1 MFIPNGRLSAV
12 SHEGDK
18 IQIQT
23 EFALHPRPRVTT
35 TVVLGGRVLH
45 KEEKSWEAATDT
57 LESQQELESF
67 LQKQHL
73 AVHAK
78 VEERLLVLEPPRPPE
93 AARSA
98 VRMPSTPRGR
108 HPAARTPGV
117 MRLFIVSRSG
127 DLLAADD
134 TGIPSP
140 HNAEFF
146 KAASEFIE
154 FYEASESQRF
164 GQMLTRDRE
173 PNFLMVRHFGKYWG
187 AELAPGVDTS
197 ETLKLFLKALEQ

>member
-45 KEEKSWEAATDT
+45 KEEKVWEAETET
-57 LESQQELESF
+57 PESQQELESF

-73 AVHAK
+73 AVHNK
-78 VEERLLVLEPPRPPE
+78 VEERLLELETPKPPE
-93 AARSA
+93 AARSD
-98 VRMPSTPRGR
+98 VRMPGSPRGR

-134 TGIPSP
+134 TGVPSP
-140 HNAEFF
+140 RNAEFF
-146 KAASEFIE
+146 RSAAEFVE
-154 FYEASESQRF
+154 FYETSESQRF
-164 GQMLTRDRE
+164 GQMLTQGRDA
-173 PNFLMVRHFGKYWG
+173 NFLLVRHFGKYWG
-187 AELAPGVDTS
+187 AELAPGVDT
-197 ETLKLFLKALEQ
+197 EQTLSLFLSALEQ

>member
-45 KEEKSWEAATDT
+45 KEEKAWEAATDT
-57 LESQQELESF
+57 PESQQELESF

-78 VEERLLVLEPPRPPE
+78 VEERLLVLEPPRPPQ
-93 AARSA
+93 AARSD
-98 VRMPSTPRGR
+98 VQMPGAPRGR
-108 HPAARTPGV
+108 HPATKTPGV

-140 HNAEFF
+140 RNAELF
-146 KAASEFIE
+146 KAAAEFIE
-154 FYEASESQRF
+154 FYETSESQRF
-164 GQMLTRDRE
+164 GQMLTRERDAD
-173 PNFLMVRHFGKYWG
+173 FLLVRHFGKYWG
-187 AELAPGVDTS
+187 AELAPGVDADD
-197 ETLKLFLKALEQ
+197 TLTLFLKALEQ